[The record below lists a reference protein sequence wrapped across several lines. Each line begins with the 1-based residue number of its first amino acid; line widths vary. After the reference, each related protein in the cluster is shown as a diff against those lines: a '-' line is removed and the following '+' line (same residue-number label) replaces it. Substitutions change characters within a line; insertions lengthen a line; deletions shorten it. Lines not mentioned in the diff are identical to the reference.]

1 MKSFEKYSDKMQPLF
16 ESVGKLTMM
25 QRVAISV
32 AALVLLIAGF
42 ALLSFKPQ
50 LSEIK
55 QVEKEIETTEE
66 KLESAKEKAA
76 ELDSLKEEWTSKAA
90 QFEEV
95 MDALPDKKEIP
106 SLLEDIS
113 EAGKDSGLD
122 FKEFTPKSE
131 VTKDFYAEIPVAINV
146 IGSYDRMQSFF
157 EKVANMS
164 RVVNIKN
171 IKMST
176 GKDGAETINTTCTAV
191 TYRFLPDKENKQDK
205 K

>member
-1 MKSFEKYSDKMQPLF
+1 MKGFEKYSDKMQPLF
-16 ESVGKLTMM
+16 ESVGKLTMV
-25 QRVAISV
+25 QRVIISV

-42 ALLSFKPQ
+42 VLLSFKPQ

-55 QVEKEIETTEE
+55 QVEQEIQTTE
-66 KLESAKEKAA
+66 KQLQSAKRKAA
-76 ELDSLKEEWTSKAA
+76 QLDSLKEEWTSKAA

-113 EAGKDSGLD
+113 AAGKNSGLD
-122 FKEFTPKSE
+122 FQAFTPKSE
-131 VTKDFYAEIPVAINV
+131 VAKDFYAEIPVAINV
-146 IGSYDRMQSFF
+146 IGSYDRMQLFF

-164 RVVNIKN
+164 RVVNIKD

-191 TYRFLPDKENKQDK
+191 TYRFLPAKENKQGK